1 MQMRLTLQLAFASF
15 AAVAAHAENIVI
27 VEDVG
32 ACRLVEIH
40 RPAPDVAY
48 QPGVDVHG
56 RPVAP
61 ADLAGS
67 PAVVLPQDIPID
79 LGIPLSAFLGTET
92 PPFLDEA
99 EVDVGRVTV
108 DIRTGALHYNGQR
121 LDSPYAV
128 ICEEEAAAD

>member
-1 MQMRLTLQLAFASF
+1 MRLILQPAFAVF
-15 AAVAAHAENIVI
+15 AAVAAHAGNIVI
-27 VEDVG
+27 VEEVG

-56 RPVAP
+56 RKVAP
-61 ADLAGS
+61 ADLPGS
-67 PAVVLPQDIPID
+67 AAVVLPKTIPVD
-79 LGIPLSAFLGTET
+79 LRIPLSAFLGAET

-99 EVDVGRVTV
+99 EVDAGRVSV
-108 DIRTGALHYNGQR
+108 DIRTGALFYNGQR

-128 ICEEEAAAD
+128 ICEDEDASD